1 MILRACKTAS
11 IYQQWTLTCA
21 YDDSDVSTTMRWGMY
36 KSSDATVVTVMR
48 PSTLDPQILAGSQL
62 GYGRNYVRYG
72 RII

>member
-1 MILRACKTAS
+1 
-11 IYQQWTLTCA
+11 
-21 YDDSDVSTTMRWGMY
+21 MRWGVY